1 MRLDS
6 SLSKEVNA
14 KKIFEIRPFFSF
26 CSKKSKRRLIR
37 LEVGLRTGETPL
49 PSREDW
55 GVFQTCGGPRRSTLL
70 DRSKCTLGIWR
81 RWRMRR
87 TRSLGNMECRVG
99 SLKKLYRCAL
109 SLFPS
114 WTILRSAK
122 NYFISLVST
131 CLFKRIFKNN
141 FRISKIYKVL
151 RVIVYWIVYF

>member
-1 MRLDS
+1 MRLNS

-99 SLKKLYRCAL
+99 SLKKLYDAPY
-109 SLFPS
+109 LFFLLGF

-131 CLFKRIFKNN
+131 CLR
-141 FRISKIYKVL
+141 
-151 RVIVYWIVYF
+151 